1 MNKII
6 LLEKQLSRMRHMNNF
21 YHKQFL
27 LDVRIFFL
35 TSIILFYL
43 SINYVEV
50 NYLLNITSIFGSVIL
65 SFHAYYLIFS
75 RNFTEYLE
83 KEINKTLGENVLI
96 AHLLE
101 NSYIFPIQAK
111 KIVVAKLGK
120 EFSWFS
126 FVTLFITFAG
136 VIQYFYSL
144 FLINKDLNNIYFVLF
159 SLLTLIITFTTGY
172 WWFIKNIGEKRL
184 DSVYKDGFK

>member
-1 MNKII
+1 MNKIT
-6 LLEKQLSRMRHMNNF
+6 LLEKQLSRMRSMNNF

-35 TSIILFYL
+35 SSIFLIYL
-43 SINYVEV
+43 SIKTIEV
-50 NYLLNITSIFGSVIL
+50 NYLLNITSIFGSVFL

-83 KEINKTLGENVLI
+83 KEINKTFGENVLI
-96 AHLLE
+96 AHILE
-101 NSYIFPIQAK
+101 NSYIFPIQDK

-120 EFSWFS
+120 EFSWFG
-126 FVTLFITFAG
+126 FVTLFITLLG

-144 FLINKDLNNIYFVLF
+144 FVIYKNINNLFFVIF
-159 SLLTLIITFTTGY
+159 SLLILLITFTTGY
-172 WWFIKNIGEKRL
+172 WWFVKKTGEKRL
-184 DSVYKDGFK
+184 KEIYKNGFN